1 MNAVPFSPKNFNEVK
16 KSIGCIIARRS
27 KKGVLS
33 VLSPIGRYTWFLNIN
48 DWAALP
54 LVDAEIYHSTY
65 VIQRDNGQSMRREE
79 MFIESD
85 YIIRIWQNG
94 LFSLWLYFPK

>member
-33 VLSPIGRYTWFLNIN
+33 VLSPIGRCTWFLNIN

-54 LVDAEIYHSTY
+54 LLMRKSITLPMLYN
-65 VIQRDNGQSMRREE
+65 VIMGT
-79 MFIESD
+79 
-85 YIIRIWQNG
+85 
-94 LFSLWLYFPK
+94 LYPWIKVSHPYRFA